1 MDVHYKTYAG
11 RSSRDIRFDQL
22 LHTKPL
28 SGSSSTAF
36 SKSSVGSRKR
46 VNVVSFVP
54 TGEGQELV
62 TKSPDKILSE
72 NSDSSACAGAVQ
84 ANISQSFLP
93 HSSTES
99 VTTDSP
105 ILSYSSAHK
114 ECPSR
119 PPNINITG
127 NNSFGHPSDCTLD
140 LRSIRS
146 TNCKPDHC
154 RSDIALTPL
163 SSHTPTIQRVSSP
176 ISHRNVT
183 NYHSHP
189 VCISKPASQP
199 KLQGLDKSQT
209 SLVVTI
215 PNSSLKTQAFVD
227 ISKNSRERSLPYSC
241 PTFTLEPEIASDA
254 SASKSSSRPIL
265 SGKNKRAAYN
275 PRSWQKEIETDDS
288 SPTKLQ
294 KVNESSPCSQN
305 QSQSAMESYH
315 FSTKDT
321 SSLVNQEDCNMKIHK
336 NNVDNFAFDE
346 YEEEMKNNF
355 DALHPYKY
363 SINDNHS
370 VKYCDKLVE
379 EDEDLEDDVK
389 PWFRP
394 ASRDVSSKKL
404 SNSTKN
410 IKVSRTDKPLY
421 TVLHKVKEAHVCQEQ
436 GETQH
441 LLDDVEYLV
450 DGLTDRN
457 QVNTRALSVLTLANK
472 CLTASFRYTLNAHGL
487 LKRICAKLH
496 DAYTDY
502 ALALTSAGLLF
513 VLSRDRDPNILDVD
527 SLAIIL
533 KLFSAPDTNTNG
545 STGGGH
551 CEISKNKEAER
562 VRMRVRQLLDG
573 LHQNNSKSLT
583 PISSTCPDVV
593 VGNNSN
599 TIASSNQSL
608 FSSGKRSILPPGS
621 KTPTNSS
628 LNTRHLQITR
638 QLTTSDLVIESI
650 LNFGTRKAGDWFKVE
665 LRNGGG
671 LDKVAD
677 AASDA
682 VDYLAD
688 LDPNNTSRKPTT
700 VWRSRTNLTGIDNF
714 ALDRLK
720 RVCHYTRL
728 LENMTYMNSD
738 NQTYLVHYRDGI
750 LVKRLL
756 TCLRVCVSHL
766 PKSSTQQA
774 NSNSTTTTTNNNNN
788 VSMEKSTV
796 NSISVLSNSNNSAYD
811 SQTILTDCILGIFR
825 FLVNVSHN
833 EFASERLGACSGFL
847 ETIFDCL
854 LKLPDRLPGTKRFD
868 VIVLVLCLL
877 VNMCEHCPENR
888 TRIVYLD
895 ITKSCLKQGSPT
907 NLKDV
912 KYIDTYDDEEEDDD
926 DDDVNAN
933 TNTSRQVVTTSAL
946 DELIQLFL
954 TREECARNH
963 DFERDDDEAMA
974 AAAARKRSEE
984 LEDFENNSKQLRPG
998 YPNPTVEEAGL
1009 KWRLIEDRRAMNLNN
1024 RGFLGRNKKRLNRKQ
1039 KCKSSVNKQRQ
1050 NMGGFNDDEED
1061 SDDVDDLDDDD
1072 CIEDDDLE
1080 ENDEGDEDGDDDDD
1094 DDDDESVGSGADVE
1108 FVADTQEEQEKLAK
1122 SMSQAQQHMED
1133 SVVAAYAA
1141 LLLGCILQ
1149 SSPRYTDRIRSKLP
1163 DGQFRPLAI
1172 MLAKLLSFL
1181 SLTKGVG
1188 SSGSESILRI
1198 VRILEAQDKQNTKL
1212 STSNDCGDS

>member
-1 MDVHYKTYAG
+1 VHYKTYAG

-36 SKSSVGSRKR
+36 SKSSVSSRKR

-93 HSSTES
+93 HSSTDS

-119 PPNINITG
+119 PPNINMTG

-241 PTFTLEPEIASDA
+241 STFTLEPEIASDA

-294 KVNESSPCSQN
+294 KVSESSPCSQN
-305 QSQSAMESYH
+305 QSQSAMESHH

-321 SSLVNQEDCNMKIHK
+321 SSLVNQEDCSMKIHK
-336 NNVDNFAFDE
+336 NNIDNFAFDE

-363 SINDNHS
+363 SVNDNHP

-394 ASRDVSSKKL
+394 ASRDVSSEKL

-774 NSNSTTTTTNNNNN
+774 NSNSTTNNNN

-926 DDDVNAN
+926 DDVNAN

-1024 RGFLGRNKKRLNRKQ
+1024 RGFL
-1039 KCKSSVNKQRQ
+1039 
-1050 NMGGFNDDEED
+1050 
-1061 SDDVDDLDDDD
+1061 
-1072 CIEDDDLE
+1072 
-1080 ENDEGDEDGDDDDD
+1080 
-1094 DDDDESVGSGADVE
+1094 
-1108 FVADTQEEQEKLAK
+1108 
-1122 SMSQAQQHMED
+1122 
-1133 SVVAAYAA
+1133 A

>member
-11 RSSRDIRFDQL
+11 RSSRDVRFDQL

-36 SKSSVGSRKR
+36 SKSSVSSRKR

-62 TKSPDKILSE
+62 TKSPDKIVSE
-72 NSDSSACAGAVQ
+72 NSDSSTCAGAVQ
-84 ANISQSFLP
+84 ANISQSFLT
-93 HSSTES
+93 HSSTEG
-99 VTTDSP
+99 VTTGSP
-105 ILSYSSAHK
+105 IPSYSSAHK

-119 PPNINITG
+119 PPNINMTG
-127 NNSFGHPSDCTLD
+127 NNPFGHPSDCTLD
-140 LRSIRS
+140 LRSVRS
-146 TNCKPDHC
+146 TNFKSDHC
-154 RSDIALTPL
+154 RSNIAVTPL
-163 SSHTPTIQRVSSP
+163 SSHTTTVQRVSSP
-176 ISHRNVT
+176 NSHRNVT

-189 VCISKPASQP
+189 VCSSKPASQP
-199 KLQGLDKSQT
+199 KLQGLDKNET

-215 PNSSLKTQAFVD
+215 PNSSLKTQTFVD
-227 ISKNSRERSLPYSC
+227 ISKNSRERSSPYSC
-241 PTFTLEPEIASDA
+241 PSFTLEPEIASDA
-254 SASKSSSRPIL
+254 SASKSFSRPIL

-275 PRSWQKEIETDDS
+275 PRSWQKEIETEDS

-294 KVNESSPCSQN
+294 KVNESSLCSQN
-305 QSQSAMESYH
+305 QSQSSISSIESHH
-315 FSTKDT
+315 FPVKDA
-321 SSLVNQEDCNMKIHK
+321 SSLVNQENCNIKIHK

-363 SINDNHS
+363 SINDKYS
-370 VKYCDKLVE
+370 VKDCDKLVE

-394 ASRDVSSKKL
+394 ASRDVSNKNL
-404 SNSTKN
+404 SNSSKN

-533 KLFSAPDTNTNG
+533 KLFSAPDTNANG

-583 PISSTCPDVV
+583 PISSAGPDVV
-593 VGNNSN
+593 AGNNSN
-599 TIASSNQSL
+599 TIISSNQSL

-677 AASDA
+677 VASDA

-766 PKSSTQQA
+766 PKSSNQQS
-774 NSNSTTTTTNNNNN
+774 NSNTNTTTNNN
-788 VSMEKSTV
+788 VTMEKPTV
-796 NSISVLSNSNNSAYD
+796 NSINVLSNSNNSVYD

-907 NLKDV
+907 NVKDV

-926 DDDVNAN
+926 DDVNTD

-998 YPNPTVEEAGL
+998 YANPTVEEAGL

-1024 RGFLGRNKKRLNRKQ
+1024 RGLLGRNKKRLYRKQ
-1039 KCKSSVNKQRQ
+1039 KCKSIVNKQRQ
-1050 NMGGFNDDEED
+1050 NIGGSDEDEED
-1061 SDDVDDLDDDD
+1061 SDDVDDLNDDDD

-1080 ENDEGDEDGDDDDD
+1080 ENDGDDDDED

-1198 VRILEAQDKQNTKL
+1198 VRILEAQDKQNTKI
-1212 STSNDCGDS
+1212 STDDNDGGDS

>member
-36 SKSSVGSRKR
+36 SKSSVSSRKR

-62 TKSPDKILSE
+62 TKSPDKIVSE

-84 ANISQSFLP
+84 TNISQSYLT
-93 HSSTES
+93 HSSTEG
-99 VTTDSP
+99 VTTGSP
-105 ILSYSSAHK
+105 NLSYSSAHT

-119 PPNINITG
+119 PPNINMT
-127 NNSFGHPSDCTLD
+127 NNNPFGHPSDCTLD
-140 LRSIRS
+140 VRSVRS
-146 TNCKPDHC
+146 TNFKSDHC
-154 RSDIALTPL
+154 RSNIALTPL

-176 ISHRNVT
+176 NSHRSVT

-189 VCISKPASQP
+189 VCTSKPASQP
-199 KLQGLDKSQT
+199 KLQGPDKNET

-227 ISKNSRERSLPYSC
+227 ISKNSRERSSPYSC
-241 PTFTLEPEIASDA
+241 PALTLEPEIASDA
-254 SASKSSSRPIL
+254 SASKSFSRPIL

-275 PRSWQKEIETDDS
+275 PRSWQKEIETEDS

-294 KVNESSPCSQN
+294 KVNDSSPCSQN
-305 QSQSAMESYH
+305 PSQSSTESHH
-315 FSTKDT
+315 FTVKDAPPV
-321 SSLVNQEDCNMKIHK
+321 VNQENCNMKIHK

-363 SINDNHS
+363 SINDKHS

-394 ASRDVSSKKL
+394 ASRDVSNKNP
-404 SNSTKN
+404 SNSSKN
-410 IKVSRTDKPLY
+410 MKVSRTDKPLY

-533 KLFSAPDTNTNG
+533 KLFSAPDTNANG

-583 PISSTCPDVV
+583 PAGPDVV
-593 VGNNSN
+593 VGNNPN
-599 TIASSNQSL
+599 TIISSNQSL

-671 LDKVAD
+671 LDRVAD

-766 PKSSTQQA
+766 PKSSNQQ
-774 NSNSTTTTTNNNNN
+774 SNSTTTTNNN
-788 VSMEKSTV
+788 VTMEKPTV
-796 NSISVLSNSNNSAYD
+796 NSVNVLSNSNNSAYD

-833 EFASERLGACSGFL
+833 EFASERLGACAGFL

-907 NLKDV
+907 NVKDI

-926 DDDVNAN
+926 DDVNTD

-984 LEDFENNSKQLRPG
+984 LEDFENNPKQLRPG
-998 YPNPTVEEAGL
+998 YANPTVEEAGL

-1024 RGFLGRNKKRLNRKQ
+1024 RGLLGRNKKRLYRKQ
-1039 KCKSSVNKQRQ
+1039 KCKSIVNKQRQ
-1050 NMGGFNDDEED
+1050 NIGGSDEDEED
-1061 SDDVDDLDDDD
+1061 SDDVDDLNDDDDDD

-1080 ENDEGDEDGDDDDD
+1080 ENDDDDED

-1198 VRILEAQDKQNTKL
+1198 VRILEAQDKQNTKI
-1212 STSNDCGDS
+1212 STDDNDGGDS

>member
-1 MDVHYKTYAG
+1 M
-11 RSSRDIRFDQL
+11 Q
-22 LHTKPL
+22 
-28 SGSSSTAF
+28 
-36 SKSSVGSRKR
+36 
-46 VNVVSFVP
+46 
-54 TGEGQELV
+54 
-62 TKSPDKILSE
+62 
-72 NSDSSACAGAVQ
+72 SDM
-84 ANISQSFLP
+84 SQSYSL
-93 HSSTES
+93 HS
-99 VTTDSP
+99 VTEGVITGSP
-105 ILSYSSAHK
+105 ILTYSTAYK

-119 PPNINITG
+119 SLNRMID
-127 NNSFGHPSDCTLD
+127 NSPFDHLSDCTFNLGSV
-140 LRSIRS
+140 RSVS
-146 TNCKPDHC
+146 SKVNQY
-154 RSDIALTPL
+154 RSDDALTSASALPSQAIKQCVPSPNSHL
-163 SSHTPTIQRVSSP
+163 SIINCP
-176 ISHRNVT
+176 
-183 NYHSHP
+183 SHP
-189 VCISKPASQP
+189 VCTKKRTSHP
-199 KLQGLDKSQT
+199 KSQGT
-209 SLVVTI
+209 DRSQGSLIVTLSD
-215 PNSSLKTQAFVD
+215 SSLKTQTCID
-227 ISKNSRERSLPYSC
+227 SSKNSRERNISFCTAS
-241 PTFTLEPEIASDA
+241 TLEHAVSDA
-254 SASKSSSRPIL
+254 SASKSFSRPLL

-275 PRSWQKEIETDDS
+275 PRSWQKEIETEDS

-294 KVNESSPCSQN
+294 KVSESSPCSQN
-305 QSQSAMESYH
+305 QNQSSISSIESH
-315 FSTKDT
+315 HLFTKDV
-321 SSLVNQEDCNMKIHK
+321 SPIFSQEDLKIQK
-336 NNVDNFAFDE
+336 NVNKSSVDNFAFSE
-346 YEEEMKNNF
+346 YEEETYNNL
-355 DALHPYKY
+355 DTLHSCKKY
-363 SINDNHS
+363 SFSDNHS

-394 ASRDVSSKKL
+394 ASRDTTSGKKL
-404 SNSTKN
+404 SNSPKN
-410 IKVSRTDKPLY
+410 IKVNRTDKPLY

-436 GETQH
+436 GEAQH

-472 CLTASFRYTLNAHGL
+472 CLAASFRYTLNAHGL

-496 DAYTDY
+496 DAYKDY

-545 STGGGH
+545 PGSH
-551 CEISKNKEAER
+551 CEINRNKEAER

-573 LHQNNSKSLT
+573 LHQNNSKSLP
-583 PISSTCPDVV
+583 PISSTTPDVC
-593 VGNNSN
+593 NNSN
-599 TIASSNQSL
+599 TITSSNQSI
-608 FSSGKRSILPPGS
+608 FSSGKRAILPLGS
-621 KTPTNSS
+621 KLSTNSG

-638 QLTTSDLVIESI
+638 QLTTADLVIESI
-650 LNFGTRKAGDWFKVE
+650 LNFGTRKAGDWFKAE

-688 LDPNNTSRKPTT
+688 LDPTNTLRKPTT

-750 LVKRLL
+750 LVNRLL
-756 TCLRVCVSHL
+756 ICLRVCVSHL
-766 PKSSTQQA
+766 PKSPTQETSA
-774 NSNSTTTTTNNNNN
+774 TNNNTT
-788 VSMEKSTV
+788 EDKSTV
-796 NSISVLSNSNNSAYD
+796 NSVSVSPNLTNSTND
-811 SQTILTDCILGIFR
+811 SQSILSDCILGIFR

-833 EFASERLGACSGFL
+833 EFASERLGACAGFL
-847 ETIFDCL
+847 EAIFDCL
-854 LKLPDRLPGTKRFD
+854 LKLPDRFPGTKRFD
-868 VIVLVLCLL
+868 VLVLVLCLL

-895 ITKSCLKQGSPT
+895 ITKSCLKQSSLSD
-907 NLKDV
+907 LKDV
-912 KYIDTYDDEEEDDD
+912 RYVDTYDDEEEDYDD
-926 DDDVNAN
+926 NDLNAN
-933 TNTSRQVVTTSAL
+933 APRQVVTTSAL

-963 DFERDDDEAMA
+963 DFERDDDDAVA

-984 LEDFENNSKQLRPG
+984 AEVLDDNPKQIRSG
-998 YPNPTVEEAGL
+998 CPNPTVEEAGL
-1009 KWRLIEDRRAMNLNN
+1009 KWRLIEDRRAMTLNS
-1024 RGFLGRNKKRLNRKQ
+1024 RSFLGRNKKCLYRKQ
-1039 KCKSSVNKQRQ
+1039 KCKKRLNKRQ
-1050 NMGGFNDDEED
+1050 QNVRSFDEDDEEDSEDVDDMDDNDDEED
-1061 SDDVDDLDDDD
+1061 CS
-1072 CIEDDDLE
+1072 E
-1080 ENDEGDEDGDDDDD
+1080 DEGDLSENDGDDDDDD

-1108 FVADTQEEQEKLAK
+1108 FVADTQEEQEKLAE

-1133 SVVAAYAA
+1133 SVVAAYTA

-1198 VRILEAQDKQNTKL
+1198 VRILEAQDKQQFVKM
-1212 STSNDCGDS
+1212 SASNDSDCGS

>member
-28 SGSSSTAF
+28 SSSSSTAF
-36 SKSSVGSRKR
+36 SKSSVTSRKR

-54 TGEGQELV
+54 TGEGQELI
-62 TKSPDKILSE
+62 TKSPDKVVSE
-72 NSDSSACAGAVQ
+72 ISDSSSCAGAIQ
-84 ANISQSFLP
+84 SDISQSYSL
-93 HSSTES
+93 HS
-99 VTTDSP
+99 VTEGVITASPVLSHSTAYKESSSRQPNRMTDNSP
-105 ILSYSSAHK
+105 
-114 ECPSR
+114 
-119 PPNINITG
+119 
-127 NNSFGHPSDCTLD
+127 FDHPSDCTFNLGSVRNVVSK
-140 LRSIRS
+140 L
-146 TNCKPDHC
+146 NQY
-154 RSDIALTPL
+154 RSDTALTPASAL
-163 SSHTPTIQRVSSP
+163 PSQAIKQCVSSP
-176 ISHRNVT
+176 NSHLSVT
-183 NYHSHP
+183 NYPSHS
-189 VCISKPASQP
+189 VCITKPTSHP
-199 KLQGLDKSQT
+199 KLQETDRSQGNLIVT
-209 SLVVTI
+209 STD
-215 PNSSLKTQAFVD
+215 SSSKTQTCID
-227 ISKNSRERSLPYSC
+227 SSKNTHERNISFCNTP
-241 PTFTLEPEIASDA
+241 TLEQAVSDA
-254 SASKSSSRPIL
+254 SASKSFSRPLL

-275 PRSWQKEIETDDS
+275 PRSWQKEIETEDS

-294 KVNESSPCSQN
+294 KVTESSPCSQN
-305 QSQSAMESYH
+305 QSQSSISSIESH
-315 FSTKDT
+315 HLFAKDV
-321 SSLVNQEDCNMKIHK
+321 SPMVSQEDLKIQK
-336 NNVDNFAFDE
+336 NINKPSVDNFAFSE
-346 YEEEMKNNF
+346 YEEETHNTL
-355 DALHPYKY
+355 DTLHSCKKY
-363 SINDNHS
+363 SVRDNHS
-370 VKYCDKLVE
+370 AKYCDKLVE

-394 ASRDVSSKKL
+394 ASRDATFSKKL
-404 SNSTKN
+404 SNSPMN

-436 GETQH
+436 GEAQH

-472 CLTASFRYTLNAHGL
+472 CLAASFRYTLNAHGL

-496 DAYTDY
+496 DAYKDY

-545 STGGGH
+545 PGSH
-551 CEISKNKEAER
+551 CEINRNKEAER

-573 LHQNNSKSLT
+573 LHQNHSKNLL
-583 PISSTCPDVV
+583 PISSTAANVS
-593 VGNNSN
+593 NNSN
-599 TIASSNQSL
+599 TITSSNQSI
-608 FSSGKRSILPPGS
+608 FSSGKRPILPLGS
-621 KTPTNSS
+621 KLSTNSG

-638 QLTTSDLVIESI
+638 QLTTADLVIESI
-650 LNFGTRKAGDWFKVE
+650 LNFGTRKAGDWFKAE

-688 LDPNNTSRKPTT
+688 LDPTNTSRKPTT

-750 LVKRLL
+750 LVNRLL
-756 TCLRVCVSHL
+756 ICLRVCVSHL
-766 PKSSTQQA
+766 PKSATQET
-774 NSNSTTTTTNNNNN
+774 STTNNNT
-788 VSMEKSTV
+788 TV
-796 NSISVLSNSNNSAYD
+796 NSVTVLSNSTNSTND
-811 SQTILTDCILGIFR
+811 SQSILTDCILGIFR

-854 LKLPDRLPGTKRFD
+854 LKLPDRFPGTKRFD
-868 VIVLVLCLL
+868 VLVLVLCLL

-895 ITKSCLKQGSPT
+895 ITKSCLKQSSLSDP
-907 NLKDV
+907 KVV
-912 KYIDTYDDEEEDDD
+912 KYIDTYDDEEEDYDD
-926 DDDVNAN
+926 NDLNAN
-933 TNTSRQVVTTSAL
+933 APRQVVTTSAL

-963 DFERDDDEAMA
+963 DFERDDDEAVA

-984 LEDFENNSKQLRPG
+984 AEVLGDNPKQILSG
-998 YPNPTVEEAGL
+998 CPNPTVEEAGL
-1009 KWRLIEDRRAMNLNN
+1009 KWRLIEDRRAMTLNS
-1024 RGFLGRNKKRLNRKQ
+1024 RSLLGRNKKCLYRKQ
-1039 KCKSSVNKQRQ
+1039 KGKKRLNKRRQ
-1050 NMGGFNDDEED
+1050 NVRSFDEDDEEDSEDVDDMDDNDDEED
-1061 SDDVDDLDDDD
+1061 CSEDEDDLG
-1072 CIEDDDLE
+1072 
-1080 ENDEGDEDGDDDDD
+1080 ENDEGDDDDDDD

-1108 FVADTQEEQEKLAK
+1108 FVADTQEEQEKLAE

-1133 SVVAAYAA
+1133 SVVAAYT
-1141 LLLGCILQ
+1141 G
-1149 SSPRYTDRIRSKLP
+1149 RS
-1163 DGQFRPLAI
+1163 
-1172 MLAKLLSFL
+1172 
-1181 SLTKGVG
+1181 
-1188 SSGSESILRI
+1188 
-1198 VRILEAQDKQNTKL
+1198 
-1212 STSNDCGDS
+1212 